1 MAVTEITKIL
11 FRRGTAQDRVSLEQ
25 FGGLAQG
32 EPGFTVVGDW
42 EDGNLTPTKFD
53 VRSAYLRNEDVIS
66 YTTTQGGVANENGGG
81 DLFIGGSEGADIYI
95 GGSSA
100 EKHYQRYFV
109 SLRGTGYNTNWNDEN
124 GTVLAE
130 PLAGEVSGGFID
142 GRFVVGK
149 AGGPTGRNP
158 ADVWEVMFFG
168 SEANRTSP
176 HLYGATDT
184 SGSNT
189 RALWWKPAEEALELW
204 SNSALKLPVGTKAQ
218 RPGGSGGVDA
228 GLGED
233 FHGYKAQ
240 VGMIRYNDTDSTFE
254 GYDNSDN
261 WSSLGGASDVV
272 NQTYITV
279 VQDQPTWSVADT
291 GYNTSGATATN
302 VRGETGVIK
311 FVVGSQVT
319 DDGGAGAGTGGAKV
333 AGYFDNSRNL
343 HVTQDIIAF
352 STSDERQKDNVQL
365 IDNPTQKIAKLDGV
379 TFTWSEDGP
388 SWVDDR
394 DSREDVGLLAQQV
407 EQVIPEAVTTR
418 DDGYK
423 AVDYKRV
430 IPLLVESI
438 KELTSRVEELE
449 SR

>member
-66 YTTTQGGVANENGGG
+66 YTTLQGGVANENGGG

-158 ADVWEVMFFG
+158 ADVWDVMFFG
-168 SEANRTSP
+168 SEADRTSP
-176 HLYGATDT
+176 HLYGGTDT

-218 RPGGSGGVDA
+218 RPGGDGSGI
-228 GLGED
+228 GED
-233 FHGYKAQ
+233 FADYDPQ

-261 WSSLGGASDVV
+261 WGSLGGAADVA
-272 NQTYITV
+272 NQTYLTV
-279 VQDQPTWSVADT
+279 VQNQPTWAQKHSSETQAVT
-291 GYNTSGATATN
+291 
-302 VRGETGVIK
+302 GETGQIK
-311 FVVGSQVT
+311 FVVGV
-319 DDGGAGAGTGGAKV
+319 DDSGDRKGMLAGR
-333 AGYFDNSRNL
+333 FDNGRNL
-343 HVTQDIIAF
+343 HVTRDIIAF

-438 KELTSRVEELE
+438 KELTTRVEQLE
-449 SR
+449 SNK

>member
-42 EDGNLTPTKFD
+42 ADGNPTPTKFD
-53 VRSAYLRNEDVIS
+53 IRSAYLRNEDVIS
-66 YTTTQGGVANENGGG
+66 YTTTQGGVANDNGGG

-109 SLRGTGYNTNWNDEN
+109 SLRGTGYNTNWSNDTGT
-124 GTVLAE
+124 GTVE
-130 PLAGEVSGGFID
+130 PLAGAVTGGFID

-149 AGGPTGRNP
+149 TGGPTGRADD
-158 ADVWEVMFFG
+158 ADVWDVMFFG
-168 SEANRTSP
+168 SRGATNDQVRAN
-176 HLYGATDT
+176 LYGGTT
-184 SGSNT
+184 NT
-189 RALWWKPAEEALELW
+189 RAFWWKPDEEALELW
-204 SNSALKLPVGTKAQ
+204 SNSALKLPVGTNEQ
-218 RPGGSGGVDA
+218 RPGHSGG
-228 GLGED
+228 D
-233 FHGYKAQ
+233 FETYTAQ
-240 VGMIRYNDTDSTFE
+240 KGMIRYNDTDISFE
-254 GYDNSDN
+254 GYDGSS
-261 WSSLGGASDVV
+261 WGSLGGAADVT

-279 VQDQPTWSVADT
+279 RSNQPTWAVPDS
-291 GYNTSGATATN
+291 GYNTSGSTGTN
-302 VRGETGVIK
+302 IRGQAGVIK
-311 FVVGSQVT
+311 FVVGSEVT
-319 DDGGAGAGTGGAKV
+319 GDGGAGTGSGGAKV

-379 TFTWSEDGP
+379 TFTWNDQAP
-388 SWVDDR
+388 SWVNDR
-394 DSREDVGLLAQQV
+394 DTRDDVGLLAQQV

-418 DDGYK
+418 DDQYK

-438 KELTSRVEELE
+438 KELSARVAELE